1 MPISDHRNAVP
12 AWPRLAK
19 FLPNPLATLLL
30 VEGRNALRRG
40 HVLRAR
46 LVNSRVNK
54 IDDCLF
60 GRTSVPCRKRI
71 GLRESLRA
79 RVEGNAGRK
88 HESQENTD
96 MQFHGSLVKGVRS
109 SAEFRNFCVALEHR
123 WLGQR
128 LGRSRGW

>member
-30 VEGRNALRRG
+30 IEGRSALRRG

-60 GRTSVPCRKRI
+60 GRTIVPCRKRI
-71 GLRESLRA
+71 DLRESLRA
-79 RVEGNAGRK
+79 GVESDTGRK
-88 HESQENTD
+88 RENQENTD
-96 MQFHGSLVKGVRS
+96 MQFHGSLVKEVRS
-109 SAEFRNFCVALEHR
+109 SAEFRDFGVALEHR
-123 WLGQR
+123 
-128 LGRSRGW
+128 